1 MAAQG
6 PDPKE
11 MEEKVERMTSTLDVL
26 QTRYARLL
34 AEHEAAH
41 GKLKHR
47 VTRLEKKLP
56 LPPRADRPGDAPP
69 PPTPE
74 TAKEEEE
81 KK

>member
-11 MEEKVERMTSTLDVL
+11 VEEKVERMTSTLDLL

-34 AEHEAAH
+34 AEHEALH
-41 GKLKHR
+41 SKLKYR
-47 VTRLEKKLP
+47 VTRLEKVV
-56 LPPRADRPGDAPP
+56 PPVEQPGEAPP
-69 PPTPE
+69 PAAPETTPE
-74 TAKEEEE
+74 VE

>member
-34 AEHEAAH
+34 AEHEATH
-41 GKLKHR
+41 SKLKHR
-47 VTRLEKKLP
+47 VTRLEKKVVP
-56 LPPRADRPGDAPP
+56 PPRADQPSDAPH
-69 PPTPE
+69 T
-74 TAKEEEE
+74 
-81 KK
+81 

>member
-11 MEEKVERMTSTLDVL
+11 MEDKVERMTGTLDIL

-34 AEHEAAH
+34 AEHEALH
-41 GKLKHR
+41 SKLKHR
-47 VTRLEKKLP
+47 VTRLEKKV
-56 LPPRADRPGDAPP
+56 APP
-69 PPTPE
+69 QAEQPGEAPPSAAPE
-74 TAKEEEE
+74 VTTDVE